1 MSQLTVPQATPLR
14 VVWWTIHDSL
24 VMTRRNLIHYIREPR
39 LIFFSAIQ
47 PVIFLLLFTFV
58 FGGAIESG
66 APGNIDYINYLIPGI
81 LVQTV
86 IFASTQTTVGLA
98 DDLSKGMVDRFRSLP
113 MSRAAVLAGRTL
125 ADSIRGI
132 FTTLILLTVGTL
144 IGFRTENGI
153 GAILAVIGLAFLI
166 GYAFTWISANIGLL
180 VKSPEVAQVAGFIWI
195 FPATFASSVFV
206 PVSTMPDWLQGFA
219 KNQPI
224 SVATNAVRGLLWE
237 KPSFTNL
244 DAMALR
250 AFVGLSDKDV
260 QTALLWVAGILIV
273 FIPLSVYN
281 YSRNQ

>member
-1 MSQLTVPQATPLR
+1 MSQATIPQSTPLR

-24 VMTRRNLIHYIREPR
+24 VMTRRNLIYYIREPR
-39 LIFFSAIQ
+39 LIFFAGIQ

-66 APGNIDYINYLIPGI
+66 APASIDYINYLIPGI
-81 LVQTV
+81 LAQTV
-86 IFASTQTTVGLA
+86 IIASTQTTVGLA

-132 FTTLILLTVGTL
+132 FTTVVLLTVGTL

-153 GAILAVIGLAFLI
+153 GAILSVIGLAFVI
-166 GYAFTWISANIGLL
+166 GYAFTWIAATLGLL
-180 VKSPEVAQVAGFIWI
+180 VKNPEVAQVVGFIWI
-195 FPATFASSVFV
+195 FPATFASSIFV
-206 PVSTMPDWLQGFA
+206 PVSTMPEWLQGFA

-224 SVATNAVRGLLWE
+224 SVVTNAIRGLLWE

-250 AFVGLSDKDV
+250 AFVGLSDKDI
-260 QTALLWVAGILIV
+260 QIALFWVAGILIV
-273 FIPLSVYN
+273 FVPLAIYN
-281 YSRNQ
+281 YSRAQ